1 MTASLVPVVPNSRL
15 EEIEKAKQETERQ
28 EAAKLQAVNTRLSAH
43 INTCFE
49 GAKRVRQTVET
60 TILNSRKQVKGQYK
74 ASILAEIQK
83 FGGSQTFIQHTG
95 NKCTAAQSWI
105 QDIVLPPDEFPAMIE
120 PTPIPDLPE
129 EEAKAIIDAVTAHFQ
144 EVRSAGMPVDPR
156 DVTQMALQLREDQ
169 LSLLRTVA
177 ERKAKGMQA
186 KIFDQLTEANF
197 GDALIDVVANMIQT
211 PLGILKGPIVR
222 RRRKLAWVFDPQQGR
237 SVPEITEK
245 LGYELASVDP
255 IDFYPG
261 PNNRTVDDG
270 YTIERVRTPR
280 KDLRA
285 MLGVEGYRDDEILAA
300 LKDYGRSGLQT
311 QQTPDSERATIENR
325 DTVTTLGGGAE
336 DPTIEGLEYWGS
348 VPGSMLRDWGMEIAD
363 DEQENEFD
371 VCAEVYGTHVVRAVL
386 NPDPLGR
393 KPYYTCCFQEEA
405 GSVWGKGL
413 PEIIADIQ
421 DILNGCVRHIQNNL
435 AICCLTGDTVV
446 YRHDGSTVTID
457 ELWALKRCGNLRE
470 DGVRSLNEKAGVF
483 FGNAIVDVYDNGVA
497 PVFEVHTS
505 RGYRIKATASHR
517 FMDIADKYR
526 ELSTFS
532 PGNRIAVHVHGR
544 VDYDTITSITPR
556 GEERVFDLQM
566 TAPNHNFVANGF
578 VSHNSG
584 PQVGLDLSKMTSG
597 FDWQNMHPWKVW
609 PFTSSMG
616 TTPPITFFQPQSHVG
631 ELIAVFEKFDS
642 ISDDLTVPKYSYGNQ
657 QVVGAAA
664 TASGLSMLMNAA
676 NKRIKRVVA
685 GMDRRVIRPLLERF
699 YVFNMLYDEDESI
712 KGDVQ
717 IVPRGAMA
725 LIVKEQTQMKRQEFM
740 NATANPVDLQII
752 GIRGRARL
760 LREVA
765 QSLSIPVD
773 KVVPSDEE
781 LEAQMKAAADQ
792 AAAAT
797 AGAVPSQPGAG
808 VENAPVAGG
817 APAAEAMP
825 GSAQAIPQ

>member
-1 MTASLVPVVPNSRL
+1 
-15 EEIEKAKQETERQ
+15 
-28 EAAKLQAVNTRLSAH
+28 
-43 INTCFE
+43 
-49 GAKRVRQTVET
+49 
-60 TILNSRKQVKGQYK
+60 
-74 ASILAEIQK
+74 
-83 FGGSQTFIQHTG
+83 
-95 NKCTAAQSWI
+95 
-105 QDIVLPPDEFPAMIE
+105 
-120 PTPIPDLPE
+120 
-129 EEAKAIIDAVTAHFQ
+129 
-144 EVRSAGMPVDPR
+144 
-156 DVTQMALQLREDQ
+156 
-169 LSLLRTVA
+169 
-177 ERKAKGMQA
+177 
-186 KIFDQLTEANF
+186 
-197 GDALIDVVANMIQT
+197 
-211 PLGILKGPIVR
+211 
-222 RRRKLAWVFDPQQGR
+222 
-237 SVPEITEK
+237 
-245 LGYELASVDP
+245 
-255 IDFYPG
+255 
-261 PNNRTVDDG
+261 
-270 YTIERVRTPR
+270 
-280 KDLRA
+280 
-285 MLGVEGYRDDEILAA
+285 
-300 LKDYGRSGLQT
+300 
-311 QQTPDSERATIENR
+311 
-325 DTVTTLGGGAE
+325 
-336 DPTIEGLEYWGS
+336 
-348 VPGSMLRDWGMEIAD
+348 MLRDWGMEISD

-446 YRHDGSTVTID
+446 YRHEQKPGVRKRAFGKGAAITLN
-457 ELWALKRCGNLRE
+457 ELWALKYKHNSGLRRNC
-470 DGVRSLNEKAGVF
+470 VRSLDESTGAF
-483 FGNAIVDVYDNGVA
+483 YGNRIVDIYDNGVA
-497 PVFEVHTS
+497 PVFEVLTS
-505 RGYRIKATASHR
+505 RGYRIKATANHR
-517 FMDIADKYR
+517 FMDDTGAYR
-526 ELSTFS
+526 ELSTFL
-532 PGNRIAVHVHGR
+532 PGDAIAVNGQDQKPRQVCVDCGKPLSDKPGALRCKSCASKVSTWNRKQALDALFNRNANPVTARARKLVRDQMKVACERCGATHPLELHHLDQDPLNCQPENLMTLCISCHNAWHVRHGKLGNPQKHLF

-584 PQVGLDLSKMTSG
+584 PQVGLDLSKMTGG

-631 ELIAVFEKFDS
+631 ELVAVFEKFDS

-725 LIVKEQTQMKRQEFM
+725 LIVKEQLQMRRQEFM

-765 QSLSIPVD
+765 QSLSIPVE

-797 AGAVPSQPGAG
+797 AAAATAGAVPPQPGAG